1 MPYGV
6 DKSIGGDDGWMESCV
21 MKVMKTGKDK
31 QSAIRICKSSLDK
44 SKDNKAKAEVMVD
57 LYLTYTSSK

>member
-44 SKDNKAKAEVMVD
+44 SKDNKSTK
-57 LYLTYTSSK
+57 